1 MLQILDT
8 GAVFGCFALAM
19 KNVSLPLWPMLATVV
34 ATLTMSCAMASA
46 PVYGPFDVKVWGDFK
61 RMVHMG
67 DFSGKVRLGRL
78 SPQPGS
84 WGLGALAGAAGEV
97 LLSDGHM
104 LVTHGKDAQA
114 LAVAP
119 GDTEE
124 AALFVSAQV
133 RQWKA
138 VAVPANLTQ
147 AEFET
152 FVREQASVLG
162 LDDRNPFPFRV
173 KGIYPKL
180 SWHVLNGTVA
190 HAGAGSTHMGGKMA
204 MKRFEQTGASGQL
217 VGFYSGEDLEGTISH
232 PGSRFHVHFVD
243 DGQSVAGHVDGYMV
257 GAGAVLQLPL
267 R

>member
-1 MLQILDT
+1 
-8 GAVFGCFALAM
+8 
-19 KNVSLPLWPMLATVV
+19 MLAAVV
-34 ATLTMSCAMASA
+34 TALTMSCAMASEPLA
-46 PVYGPFDVKVWGDFK
+46 TPFNIRVWGSFK
-61 RMVHMG
+61 RMAHMG
-67 DFSGKVRLGRL
+67 DFSGKVRLDRL
-78 SPQPGS
+78 SPQPGR
-84 WGLGALAGAAGEV
+84 WGLGALAGAVGEV
-97 LLSDGHM
+97 LLIDGHM
-104 LVTHGKDAQA
+104 LITLGKDAQGR
-114 LAVAP
+114 VMPP
-119 GDTEE
+119 GDSDE

-162 LDDRNPFPFRV
+162 LDDRNPFPFLV
-173 KGIYPKL
+173 KGPYPKL
-180 SWHVLNGTVA
+180 SWHVLNGAVA
-190 HAGAGSTHMGGKMA
+190 NAEVGNTHMGGKVVT
-204 MKRFEQTGASGQL
+204 KRFEQTGASGQL
-217 VGFYSGEDLEGTISH
+217 VGFYSGEGLEGTISH